1 MDQYVSVFGRRA
13 RGDRNRLPHL
23 EHRYVQLPD
32 AVSLVA
38 VNSMVKHALGASA
51 YRERVQECAAVEK
64 IKQRFHMGESLL
76 DVSVEQFEAVEKLL
90 PPLIARRARHV
101 ITANEPVNVFVDA
114 GLDIKGQLVVES
126 HRSLQYDY
134 EVSCEEL

>member
-13 RGDRNRLPHL
+13 RGGRNRLPHL

-32 AVSLVA
+32 AVSFVA

-51 YRERVQECAAVEK
+51 YRERVQECAAAVEK
-64 IKQRFHMGESLL
+64 IKQRFHMVESLH

-90 PPLIARRARHV
+90 PPVIARRARHV
-101 ITANEPVNVFVDA
+101 
-114 GLDIKGQLVVES
+114 
-126 HRSLQYDY
+126 
-134 EVSCEEL
+134 